1 MDSKEIE
8 KQAAEVQEW
17 VAMRA
22 EKGEAFLRDVN
33 VDGVDMTPYEDKVI
47 VDVGCGPRPFVE
59 FYPARA
65 GFMLDCCMREY
76 RREQLLQ
83 SETPKKVL
91 CVDCMAEHLPLRTG
105 AVDHVFSIN
114 MLDHCYD
121 PESVVKEF
129 RRVIKPGGW
138 IHLNVDIGGE
148 ATPCEPIVFSEER
161 LDEMFDGLQLV
172 YKGSGTPSH
181 PGREAMVMRVYRWAD
196 GAAEGTCEPSRDV
209 RVASEVSVVERSL
222 EYLAC
227 PTCRG
232 PLQLRTGLVCETCDH
247 AYPIE
252 DGIAML
258 KPASA

>member
-1 MDSKEIE
+1 MDAKELE
-8 KQAAEVQEW
+8 KQAAEVGEW
-17 VAMRA
+17 VAMREA
-22 EKGEAFLRDVN
+22 KGEAFLRDVN

-76 RREQLLQ
+76 QRERLLQ
-83 SETPKKVL
+83 PETPKKAL
-91 CVDCMAEHLPLRTG
+91 CVDCMAERLPLRTG

-121 PESVVKEF
+121 PESVVAEF

-148 ATPCEPIVFSEER
+148 ATPCEPIVFTEER
-161 LDEMFDGLQLV
+161 LDAMFAGLQLV
-172 YKGSGTPSH
+172 YKDRGTPSH
-181 PGREAMVMRVYRWAD
+181 PGREAMVIRVYRWAD
-196 GAAEGTCEPSRDV
+196 EAALTASEPS
-209 RVASEVSVVERSL
+209 SEVPVGKDVSVVERSL
-222 EYLAC
+222 QYLAC
-227 PTCRG
+227 PVCRG
-232 PLQLRTGLVCETCDH
+232 PLQWKSDLLCEACDH
-247 AYPIE
+247 TYPIE

-258 KPASA
+258 KPA